1 MNVYNRRLFF
11 NRGGQVS
18 ARGTGIT
25 SGLIDTP
32 KRGYVDGPGSY
43 AGEITGT
50 GSLLDLDN
58 VRTPEEIDAIQTGNE
73 NTLAEKYK
81 TSFETLRGLGIVP
94 ERKPFSR
101 LAAASPA
108 LLELGGKLLS
118 AKSLQGGVSGGLDIL
133 GQAASASAPGFA
145 QAIQAK
151 REYDAA
157 DPEAGLKNMALQMA
171 LKETPKN
178 QVQSSTDV
186 YGTFGTGKDAVTG
199 YGFATT
205 YKDGKREYEI
215 GGKKYNSFTGLAE
228 PEADKEETFFKG
240 ETVKIR
246 KKDDPT
252 GEIFDASFMT
262 GNKGSLKFSA
272 IGADKDFD
280 ANEYEI
286 VDDLDYEG
294 NVKVKIG
301 NNIMDATQVWDGQKL
316 ITRIGTDI
324 LTPGEFTIVEQD
336 DAKIYEDENYK
347 LTINGQ
353 EYETLGVQE
362 GKELFITDPRPN
374 SPTKGQ
380 RINIKELGEDLEGLT
395 KIKSQNFLS
404 FEDQLTLQNNAN
416 EEKEKLTIASD
427 AFKTLTNKGDSNAQK
442 VAMYN
447 RAEPFISKATTASF
461 ADQRAGFVK
470 FLETLKIDELAPGAY
485 NAIKTGL
492 NAGSTVASEQLN
504 AAAQKAFIANAQEY
518 DDRLN
523 NTEVG
528 KLAAADF
535 SLGMSAEGQQ
545 LMIDINREQA
555 QIFVEGADL
564 ARLLASGPNGI
575 ERALEKYPALTED
588 MLKPFL
594 QEDGRMKLFDVTNIA
609 NEYVG
614 NRLIN
619 FGDSEEMKTRID
631 SALSI
636 KPVGD
641 GAFFDTLGE
650 RKTKSGHLFS
660 PGDAY
665 TNNQMKFAGYP
676 SNGEFEYDGDTEV
689 GLNNSKPVYIYEY
702 EKGGEQ
708 FRVILQ
714 F

>member
-1 MNVYNRRLFF
+1 
-11 NRGGQVS
+11 
-18 ARGTGIT
+18 
-25 SGLIDTP
+25 
-32 KRGYVDGPGSY
+32 
-43 AGEITGT
+43 
-50 GSLLDLDN
+50 
-58 VRTPEEIDAIQTGNE
+58 
-73 NTLAEKYK
+73 
-81 TSFETLRGLGIVP
+81 
-94 ERKPFSR
+94 
-101 LAAASPA
+101 
-108 LLELGGKLLS
+108 
-118 AKSLQGGVSGGLDIL
+118 
-133 GQAASASAPGFA
+133 
-145 QAIQAK
+145 
-151 REYDAA
+151 
-157 DPEAGLKNMALQMA
+157 
-171 LKETPKN
+171 
-178 QVQSSTDV
+178 
-186 YGTFGTGKDAVTG
+186 
-199 YGFATT
+199 
-205 YKDGKREYEI
+205 
-215 GGKKYNSFTGLAE
+215 
-228 PEADKEETFFKG
+228 
-240 ETVKIR
+240 
-246 KKDDPT
+246 
-252 GEIFDASFMT
+252 
-262 GNKGSLKFSA
+262 
-272 IGADKDFD
+272 
-280 ANEYEI
+280 
-286 VDDLDYEG
+286 
-294 NVKVKIG
+294 
-301 NNIMDATQVWDGQKL
+301 MDATQVWDGQKL
-316 ITRIGTDI
+316 ITRIGTEI
-324 LTPGEFTIVEQD
+324 LQPGEFTIVQQD
-336 DAKIYEDENYK
+336 EAKIYEDENYK
-347 LTINGQ
+347 VTINGQ

-380 RINIKELGEDLEGLT
+380 RINIKDLGEDLEGLT

-404 FEDQLTLQNNAN
+404 FEDQLALQNNAN
-416 EEKEKLTIASD
+416 EEKEKLLIASD
-427 AFKTLTNKGDSNAQK
+427 AYKTLTDKGDSNAQK

-447 RAEPFISKATTASF
+447 RAEPFIKEATTGSF
-461 ADQRAGFVK
+461 ADQRAGLVK
-470 FLETLKIDELAPGAY
+470 FLETFKIDELAPGAY
-485 NAIKTGL
+485 NAIKTAL
-492 NAGSTVASEQLN
+492 DAGKTVASEQLI

-564 ARLLASGPNGI
+564 ARLLASGPNGV

-619 FGDSEEMKTRID
+619 FGDSEEMKARID

-641 GAFFDTLGE
+641 GAFFDNLGQ

-665 TNNQMKFAGYP
+665 NNNQMKFAGYP

-702 EKGGEQ
+702 EKGGRQ